1 MATEDHVTR
10 LRLAVDHLKSMANY
24 GALYRQHLGASSLSK
39 GPLPDLLSRLVS
51 KGEFA
56 IINGPGTWDGAVSAA
71 MTLYE
76 RISERLE
83 GSVQVE

>member
-1 MATEDHVTR
+1 
-10 LRLAVDHLKSMANY
+10 
-24 GALYRQHLGASSLSK
+24 LSK